1 MEDFDLLAEGFVRF
15 ARADRTHGVYCLLA
29 EGEVVYV
36 GQSKAIHHRIAQHIA
51 SKEGRKANLDANDF
65 NKVVNWKVWFDDVY
79 VLWCESHERE
89 RLELE
94 WIDRFKP
101 RYNTQIREPLP
112 KMKVNIAEL
121 AKRAGVKL
129 CSNPPTNSSASLLK
143 TPRR

>member
-1 MEDFDLLAEGFVRF
+1 MEDFELSAAGFEHY

-36 GQSKAIHHRIAQHIA
+36 GQSKAIHYRIASHINARDGRRALFRSSSLGDA
-51 SKEGRKANLDANDF
+51 SQ
-65 NKVVNWKVWFDDVY
+65 WKIWFDEVY
-79 VLWCESHERE
+79 VLWCEPHERE

-94 WIDRFKP
+94 WIDHFKP
-101 RYNTQIREPLP
+101 RYNIQVREPLP

-129 CSNPPTNSSASLLK
+129 CADPPTNSSASLLK
-143 TPRR
+143 TVRR